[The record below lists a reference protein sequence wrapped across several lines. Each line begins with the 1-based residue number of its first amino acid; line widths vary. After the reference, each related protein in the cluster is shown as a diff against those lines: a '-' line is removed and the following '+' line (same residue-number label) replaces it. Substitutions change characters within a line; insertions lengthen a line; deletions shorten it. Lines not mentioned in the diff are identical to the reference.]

1 MPEPSERDFVI
12 GPLPVIRHSSFV
24 IRNLISMGLF
34 AKFKAGLQKTHA
46 RLTHEIKR
54 IVTRSPKLTAESLEE
69 IEHALIAADLGMAMT
84 TQIVTAVKLA
94 YESQGTAGL
103 DYLAIARAE
112 IEKSLSANQPKL
124 REIPGSTCVVSI
136 VGVNGTGKTT
146 TSAKLAHYFQAQKK
160 TVLLAAC
167 DTFRAAAIEQI
178 KLWGAR
184 LKVEV
189 IAGNYGADAASVA
202 HDAVTAAQARKADY
216 LFIDTAGRLHTKHNL
231 MQELQKLH
239 RVIGKQ
245 LAGAPHEVLLVL
257 DATTGMNALNQ
268 AREFHKAVP
277 LTGLVVTKLD
287 GTSKGGM
294 VVAIQKELGL
304 PIKFIGLGEQA
315 DDLQPFDAKQ
325 YAEALFTEKE

>member
-1 MPEPSERDFVI
+1 M
-12 GPLPVIRHSSFV
+12 
-24 IRNLISMGLF
+24 NLF
-34 AKFKAGLQKTHA
+34 QKFKAGLQKTHS
-46 RLTHEIKR
+46 RLAHEIKR
-54 IVTRSPKLTAESLEE
+54 IVTRSPKLDAATFEELEV
-69 IEHALIAADLGMAMT
+69 ALIAADLGVAMT
-84 TQIVTAVKLA
+84 AQIVAAVKHA
-94 YESQGTAGL
+94 YETQGGAGL
-103 DYLAIARAE
+103 DVFAIARQE
-112 IEKSLSANQPKL
+112 VEKSLSSNLTEL
-124 REIPGSTCVVSI
+124 RQAAQGPTVVSI

-146 TSAKLAHYFQAQKK
+146 TSAKLAHLIQSRKK
-160 TVLLAAC
+160 TALLAAC

-178 KLWGAR
+178 KLWGQR
-184 LKVEV
+184 LQVEV
-189 IAGNYGADAASVA
+189 VAGTYGADAASVA
-202 HDAVTAAQARKADY
+202 HDAVAAAQARQVDY

-245 LAGAPHEVLLVL
+245 LPGAPHEVLLVL

-268 AREFHKAVP
+268 AREFHKTVP

-304 PIKFIGLGEQA
+304 PVKFIGLGEQP

-325 YAEALFTEKE
+325 FAQALFEE

>member
-1 MPEPSERDFVI
+1 
-12 GPLPVIRHSSFV
+12 
-24 IRNLISMGLF
+24 MGLF
-34 AKFKAGLQKTHA
+34 AKFKAGLQKTHTKLA
-46 RLTHEIKR
+46 HEIKR
-54 IVTRSPKLTAESLEE
+54 IVTRSPKLEAGTLEE
-69 IEHALIAADLGMAMT
+69 LEAALIAADLGMSMT
-84 TQIVTAVKLA
+84 TRIVDAVRKA
-94 YESQGTAGL
+94 YETQGGAGL
-103 DYLAIARAE
+103 DVFAIAGSE
-112 IEKSLSANQPKL
+112 VEKSLASNKAELITAPDGL
-124 REIPGSTCVVSI
+124 TVVSI

-146 TSAKLAHYFQAQKK
+146 TSAKLAHLIQSQNK
-160 TVLLAAC
+160 TSVLAAC
-167 DTFRAAAIEQI
+167 DTFRAAAIEQL
-178 KLWGAR
+178 KLWGQR

-189 IAGNYGADAASVA
+189 VAGAYGADAASVA
-202 HDAVTAAQARKADY
+202 HDAITAARARKADY

-245 LAGAPHEVLLVL
+245 SPGAPHEVLLVL

-268 AREFHKAVP
+268 AREFNKAVP

-304 PIKFIGLGEQA
+304 PIKFVGLGEQA

-325 YAEALFTEKE
+325 FAQALFEE